1 MMNYFKRILKLPKG
15 YIQPFPGEKDRIVVA
30 MSSGVD
36 SSVTAALC
44 RKIFPRSEV
53 EGIFMANWTSDSNC
67 TDSDWNDVKKT
78 CSHIGIPCRRVDFE
92 KEYWTEVFEPML
104 EQYRIG
110 KTPNPDVGCNRYV
123 KFGKMIEHLT
133 NTLGEQQPWWLVT
146 GHYARVLEDITSRE
160 KHLLRSDY
168 LPKDQ
173 SYYLSRVKD
182 SSLERMFLPI
192 GHFSKPEIRNLAK
205 KWKLPTSSKPD
216 SQGLCFVSQ
225 KEGHFKKFL
234 DEFLP
239 PEPGDIITIDE
250 NGFKHKWGSHQG
262 LWHATIGQRS
272 GVSMPQGDRNYKG
285 AWFVS
290 EKRPKTNEIVIVKG
304 SNNPAL
310 YKDTVETSNWLWL
323 GPFNAD
329 NLKNISINELI
340 VQYRSLQDPIGLL
353 NWKFFS
359 QSINN
364 QRMTFRLKQKYRAIS
379 PGQIAVLYHRD
390 RVLGCGMIT

>member
-1 MMNYFKRILKLPKG
+1 MKYFRSMLKLPKG
-15 YIQPFPGEKDRIVVA
+15 YIQPLPGERDRIVVA

-44 RKIFPRSEV
+44 KKILPRSEV
-53 EGIFMANWTSDSNC
+53 EGVFMANWTSDSNC

-78 CSHIGIPCRRVDFE
+78 CLHIGIPCRRVDFE

-104 EQYRIG
+104 EQYRTG

-146 GHYARVLEDITSRE
+146 GHYARVLEDIASEE
-160 KHLLRSDY
+160 KHLFRSDH

-173 SYYLSRVKD
+173 SYYLSSIKN
-182 SSLERMFLPI
+182 SSLKRLFLPI
-192 GHFSKPEIRNLAK
+192 GHFSKPEVRNLAK
-205 KWKLPTSSKPD
+205 RWKLPTSNKPD

-234 DEFLP
+234 DEFLS

-250 NGFKHKWGSHQG
+250 KGIKNKWGSHQG

-272 GVSMPQGDRNYKG
+272 GVSMPQGDLSYKG
-285 AWFVS
+285 TWFVS

-310 YKDTVETSNWLWL
+310 YKDTVETSDWLWVGL
-323 GPFNAD
+323 FNAD
-329 NLKNISINELI
+329 NLKDIPINQLTI
-340 VQYRSLQDPIGLL
+340 QYRSLQDPISLL
-353 NWKFFS
+353 KWDLSGQSPNS
-359 QSINN
+359 QEMS
-364 QRMTFRLKQKYRAIS
+364 FRLRKKYRAIS
-379 PGQIAVLYHRD
+379 PGQVAVLYHRD
-390 RVLGCGMIT
+390 RVLGCGIIR